1 MDNGGRFRLTG
12 LTVGNYNHLIATT
25 SRQRDPTDDEKRIN
39 DIVSDDVFHYAWF
52 RDYHPT
58 PRILC

>member
-1 MDNGGRFRLTG
+1 MDNGGRFGLTRS
-12 LTVGNYNHLIATT
+12 TVGNYNHLIATT
-25 SRQRDPTDDEKRIN
+25 SRQRDPTDDEKRT
-39 DIVSDDVFHYAWF
+39 DYIVLDDVFYYAWF